1 MWPSPPGMLPKQ
13 IAEQLKQGETISAES
28 FDCVTIY
35 FSDIVGF
42 TKIAG
47 ASTPFQVVDL
57 LNDLYTCF
65 DSIIDHFDVYKVET
79 IGDACQ
85 FARGGLMHASTPQT
99 RLFVCC
105 LIHSVDM
112 VVSGLPQRNG
122 DNHAGEIATMSLHL
136 LSAMTTFTIRHLP
149 DQQLQLRVGLHSGVV
164 PLFVCLSVCLSLC
177 VGGGGDGCLRTFLCI
192 VAVAG
197 RSVCGRCSW
206 SQDASLLPLR

>member
-1 MWPSPPGMLPKQ
+1 MCPSLPGMLPKQ
-13 IAEQLKQGETISAES
+13 IAEQLKQGQTISAES

-85 FARGGLMHASTPQT
+85 FARAQASSSGAGSA
-99 RLFVCC
+99 LLVCC
-105 LIHSVDM
+105 LFR
-112 VVSGLPQRNG
+112 L
-122 DNHAGEIATMSLHL
+122 
-136 LSAMTTFTIRHLP
+136 
-149 DQQLQLRVGLHSGVV
+149 
-164 PLFVCLSVCLSLC
+164 
-177 VGGGGDGCLRTFLCI
+177 
-192 VAVAG
+192 
-197 RSVCGRCSW
+197 
-206 SQDASLLPLR
+206 